1 MMAEVFD
8 SVEKTMEYYGGDK
21 HPLSDFPFNF
31 YLTTNIGIE
40 SSAHD
45 IRNTIEQWMS
55 NLPDSKWANWV
66 VSFCISKFRNGW
78 SLKGSGVLTCI
89 VSIRDDWAGRRLLQM
104 LFQITSYTMWITND
118 EQIQIWKLK
127 VETFCPGLCWRN

>member
-8 SVEKTMEYYGGDK
+8 SVENTIGYYGGDK
-21 HPLSDFPFNF
+21 HPLADFPFNF

-45 IRNTIEQWMS
+45 IRNTIDQWMS

-66 VSFCISKFRNGW
+66 VSFCISKFRIGW
-78 SLKGSGVLTCI
+78 SHKGSGVLTCI
-89 VSIRDDWAGRRLLQM
+89 ISIRDDWDGRRLCYKCCFKSQVIRCGSRM
-104 LFQITSYTMWITND
+104 MNRYKSGN
-118 EQIQIWKLK
+118 
-127 VETFCPGLCWRN
+127 